1 MAEAG
6 DRGCWTVQ
14 FSGMVQ
20 GVGFRYQTERVAR
33 AFDVAGYVRNMPD
46 GRVEVVAEGQPGEVQ
61 RFLAAVEESMVGY
74 IRSRQ
79 RHEGPATGAYDDFTI
94 RH

>member
-6 DRGCWTVQ
+6 DRVCWTVQ

-33 AFDVAGYVRNMPD
+33 AFDVTGYVRNMPD
-46 GRVEVVAEGQPGEVQ
+46 GQVEVVAEGVSGEVQ
-61 RFLAAVEESMVGY
+61 RFLAAVEDSMVGY
-74 IRSRQ
+74 IRGRQ
-79 RHEGPATGAYDDFTI
+79 RHEGPATGAYDEFTI

>member
-6 DRGCWTVQ
+6 DQVCWTVL

-20 GVGFRYQTERVAR
+20 GVGFRYQTERVAQ
-33 AFDVAGYVRNMPD
+33 AFDVTGYVRNMPD
-46 GRVEVVAEGQPGEVQ
+46 GRVEVVAEGERREVE
-61 RFLAAVEESMVGY
+61 RFIEAVEESMTGY
-74 IRSRQ
+74 IRGRQ
-79 RHEGPATGAYDDFTI
+79 QQEGPATGAYRDFRI